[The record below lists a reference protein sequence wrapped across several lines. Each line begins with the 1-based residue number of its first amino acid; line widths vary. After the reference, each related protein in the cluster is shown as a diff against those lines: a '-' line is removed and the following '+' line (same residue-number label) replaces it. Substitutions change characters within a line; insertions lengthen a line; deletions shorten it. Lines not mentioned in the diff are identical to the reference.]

1 MLKLLLLTSFVV
13 SLSSFDA
20 TANPVLA
27 LPWEPEDRLNNDGWK
42 KAHESFIA
50 TTKTKGKT
58 IEIVFYGDS
67 ITNGWRSAMD
77 IWNKYWGPNAV
88 NYGIS
93 GDQTQHLIWRMQH
106 EEIDGLNPK
115 VVVLKI
121 GTNNL
126 GANKGHGENIA
137 KGITTIVDILR
148 HRLPNTKVLLLGI
161 LPRGDGKTRE
171 LQFDD
176 DIQKINSMISKDA
189 DGKNVVY
196 LDMRSHFLE
205 DEKHLKEGIFPDGLH
220 PNHAG
225 YQIWADAMAP
235 TLKKMLE

>member
-27 LPWEPEDRLNNDGWK
+27 HPWEPEERLNDKYWK
-42 KAHESFIA
+42 TKHESFIA

-58 IEIVFYGDS
+58 IQVVFYGDS
-67 ITNGWRSAMD
+67 ITHRWHEAMD

-88 NYGIS
+88 NYGID
-93 GDQTQHLIWRMQH
+93 GDHTQHLIWRMQNG
-106 EEIDGLNPK
+106 EIDGLNPK

-126 GANKGHGENIA
+126 GQAPPDIA
-137 KGITTIVDILR
+137 RGITTIVDGLR
-148 HRLPNTKVLLLGI
+148 SKLPHTKVLLLGI
-161 LPRGDGKTRE
+161 LPRGDKNTKV
-171 LQFDD
+171 LQWDKE
-176 DIQKINSMISKDA
+176 IRQINSITSKHA

-196 LDMRSHFLE
+196 LDMGPHYYRDNTHYKAELYV
-205 DEKHLKEGIFPDGLH
+205 DGVHLTLQ
-220 PNHAG
+220 G
-225 YQIWADAMAP
+225 YQAWADAMAP

>member
-1 MLKLLLLTSFVV
+1 MFKLLLLASFVV
-13 SLSSFDA
+13 SLSSFDV

-27 LPWEPEDRLNNDGWK
+27 LPWEPEERLSNNEWK
-42 KAHESFIA
+42 RLHESFLA

-58 IEIVFYGDS
+58 IQVLFYGDS
-67 ITNGWRSAMD
+67 ITFYWIQAMD
-77 IWNKYWGPNAV
+77 IWYKYYGNNAAD
-88 NYGIS
+88 YGIP

-161 LPRGDGKTRE
+161 LPRGDKTTRE
-171 LQFDD
+171 LHSDD
-176 DIQKINSMISKDA
+176 DIKTVNSLISKDA

-196 LDMRSHFLE
+196 LDMRSHFLQDDTHYKAE
-205 DEKHLKEGIFPDGLH
+205 LYTDGTHLTH
-220 PNHAG
+220 QG
-225 YQIWADAMAP
+225 YQVWADTMAP